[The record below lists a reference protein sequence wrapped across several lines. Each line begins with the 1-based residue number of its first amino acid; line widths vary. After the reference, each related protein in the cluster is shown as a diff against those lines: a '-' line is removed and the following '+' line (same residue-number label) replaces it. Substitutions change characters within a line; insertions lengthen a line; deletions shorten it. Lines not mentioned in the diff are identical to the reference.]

1 VDRREMVR
9 ISRKEGGLMTK
20 TKQLNLRNCPAPVH
34 LVLKIMAAK
43 ERKSLQDLVVE
54 ILKQYLKDK

>member
-1 VDRREMVR
+1 MQ
-9 ISRKEGGLMTK
+9 K
-20 TKQLNLRNCPAPVH
+20 TKQLNLRNCPENVH
-34 LVLKIMAAK
+34 QALKILAAR

>member
-1 VDRREMVR
+1 MQ
-9 ISRKEGGLMTK
+9 K
-20 TKQLNLRNCPAPVH
+20 TKQLNLRNCPERVH
-34 LVLKIMAAK
+34 LQLKTLAAK